1 MAQSIGLTKRLLYR
15 CYHMALRLA
24 LFVYPIPRPKCFK
37 STQIDIWLAELKQ
50 QNIERLLVV
59 TDKTLLSLGIAAP
72 VITALESAGI
82 STSIYSDILPDPD
95 INEIESGFTLYT
107 QDKCQG
113 IVAIGGGSVI
123 DGAKLIG
130 VRAAKPHKT
139 LTQLRG
145 LFKVMRRLPPLTAV
159 PTTAG
164 TGSETTVAA
173 VVSNR
178 KQQDKFAIADYCLAP
193 KYALL
198 MPELSQGL
206 PPFITATT
214 AMDALTHAVEA
225 FIGINGTQF
234 TNQKALSACKLV
246 FDNFPLVIQEP
257 SNIKV
262 RENLLNASFYA
273 GEAFT
278 RTSVGY
284 VHAIA
289 HQLGAKYHVAHGL
302 ANAILLDVVL
312 TEYGET
318 IHDKLALIADY
329 CALGDNKID
338 DRSQKAMLV
347 IETIRELKELANLP
361 TKVDELDATDIPDIT
376 TAAMK
381 EAHPDYPVPEFWS
394 NSRFDHVLQQ
404 VLA

>member
-1 MAQSIGLTKRLLYR
+1 MAQSIGLTKRLLCR
-15 CYHMALRLA
+15 CYHMALRFA
-24 LFVYPIPRPKCFK
+24 LFVYPIPRPKCYK
-37 STQIDIWLAELKQ
+37 SAQLDSWLAELKQ
-50 QNIERLLVV
+50 QGIERLLVV
-59 TDKTLLSLGIAAP
+59 TDKTLLTLDIAAP

-82 STSIYSDILPDPD
+82 RTSIYSDILPDPD
-95 INEIESGFTLYT
+95 INEIESGFMLYI

-214 AMDALTHAVEA
+214 AMDALTHAIEA

-234 TNQKALSACKLV
+234 TNQKALSACKLI
-246 FDNFPLVIQEP
+246 FENFPLVLQEP

-302 ANAILLDVVL
+302 ANAVLLDVVL

-318 IHDKLALIADY
+318 IHDKLARIADY
-329 CALGDNKID
+329 CELGNNKID
-338 DRSQKAMLV
+338 DRSQKAALV
-347 IETIRELKELANLP
+347 IEKIRELRGLANLT

-394 NSRFDHVLQQ
+394 SNRFDHVLQQ
-404 VLA
+404 VLT